1 MSYSKAALL
10 LGMFLLLSFVINAQ
24 SYSCRTGHVHV
35 SSTNKVMNIKA
46 DNYQVQS
53 TLDASSG
60 VVSFVGLSKSFV
72 LESGALDQA
81 FNSKY
86 VDVTGFSKFKYE
98 GSIVNLSS
106 IDFNTPGNYP
116 FKVKGYLYIGQE
128 KRNTTANGTLVVNS
142 DMTVHASSD
151 FAIKIEEATVN
162 KINNLMKER
171 LSGYL
176 SMSTFGV
183 SRDIDIDVNFKY
195 KPKS

>member
-1 MSYSKAALL
+1 MFHQKAV
-10 LGMFLLLSFVINAQ
+10 LSISIYCLFTITLIAQ

-35 SSTNKVMNIKA
+35 SSTNKLMNIEA

-53 TLDASSG
+53 TLDSSSG
-60 VVSFVGLSKSFV
+60 QVTFVGLSKSFV

-86 VDVTGFSKFKYE
+86 VDVNGFSKFKYE
-98 GSIVNLSS
+98 GNIVNLAS
-106 IDFNTPGNYP
+106 IDFNTPGKYP
-116 FKVKGYLYIGQE
+116 FKVKGFLYIGPE
-128 KRNTTANGTLVVNS
+128 KRMTSANGTLVVNS
-142 DMTVHASSD
+142 DGTVQANSD
-151 FAIKIEEATVN
+151 FAIRIEEATVN

-183 SRDIDIDVNFKY
+183 SRDINIDVNFKF
-195 KPKS
+195 KPKA